1 MLAFSKN
8 TIHGDRF
15 FALPI
20 ETFAKPP
27 LLDIHLI
34 SKGQIMWRGLKM
46 LKDEMLLN
54 YLENRPKASFW
65 KNVYF
70 ECYDLFWKFYFRTAW
85 LYKKL
90 RHQL

>member
-46 LKDEMLLN
+46 LKEERLLN
-54 YLENRPKASFW
+54 YFKNRPKASFW
-65 KNVYF
+65 KNIYL
-70 ECYDLFWKFYFRTAW
+70 ESYDLIWNFYFRIIW
-85 LYKKL
+85 FCKKL
-90 RHQL
+90 RLLK